1 MCLNNHIQ
9 RTYISN
15 IYLHTRAWVR
25 AVLACLKYRVGL
37 TLLKS
42 TKAFHLRNDCAC
54 AREPRCDNTYYF
66 VLGAL
71 CRRCNEVKQVVPK
84 SNMLLLPPLPQQPPM
99 LRATAAAAVSIT
111 SRTAPASKIAAVA
124 GIPILARA
132 KEVKEERL
140 EMVLPKSVH
149 LLPSLLLSI
158 LTRHSAG
165 TGSMFIKY
173 AQV

>member
-1 MCLNNHIQ
+1 
-9 RTYISN
+9 
-15 IYLHTRAWVR
+15 
-25 AVLACLKYRVGL
+25 
-37 TLLKS
+37 
-42 TKAFHLRNDCAC
+42 
-54 AREPRCDNTYYF
+54 
-66 VLGAL
+66 
-71 CRRCNEVKQVVPK
+71 VPK
-84 SNMLLLPPLPQQPPM
+84 SNLLLLPPLPQQPPI
-99 LRATAAAAVSIT
+99 LRATAAAVSIT

-173 AQV
+173 AQI